1 MTLPTALSWKLFTF
15 GLLPRQC
22 HCIKCEHLYKAGH
35 FDWKRTFKKLE
46 ICQGVVTVLSLEIK
60 SWTSAETELFIKVS
74 LDWLHAFS
82 CHMYFH
88 TFVWYCSVA
97 SCPKNQF
104 HHSAHIISTN
114 HQTVHIPSRQLLEFQ
129 MGQVLPY
136 FWSAVGDC
144 CGQVMEQSVQ
154 YIYMSVRCNYW

>member
-97 SCPKNQF
+97 SCPK
-104 HHSAHIISTN
+104 ISFI
-114 HQTVHIPSRQLLEFQ
+114 TVHTSSAQIIKPYRFLQDSFWNFRWDRCCHIFDLQLGTVVVRLWNK
-129 MGQVLPY
+129 VY
-136 FWSAVGDC
+136 S
-144 CGQVMEQSVQ
+144 
-154 YIYMSVRCNYW
+154 IYTCQ